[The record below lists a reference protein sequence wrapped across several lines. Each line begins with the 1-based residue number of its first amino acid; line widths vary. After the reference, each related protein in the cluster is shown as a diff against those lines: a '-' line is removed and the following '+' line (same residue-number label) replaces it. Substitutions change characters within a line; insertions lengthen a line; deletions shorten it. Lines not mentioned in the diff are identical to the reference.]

1 VGAPGVL
8 ERVAALVRRFGLNLI
23 GAADVA
29 AYDAL
34 VPASHRLGLTLG
46 ARRTAIVVGHGG
58 SGFWEAY
65 RAHVRRHPEHER
77 HPDPIDAF
85 TAWIMEEQVLL
96 RVPDAT
102 LVLPFQPVSPP
113 VSFVHLAEAA
123 GLGRRGLVGVL
134 IHPEFGPWIALRG
147 VLFVTEAVVAP
158 RPAAGFDP
166 CPSCIDRPCL
176 AACPGA
182 AVSAATGWDV
192 PRCIDHRIAHT
203 ADCRDACGARVA
215 CVYGRA
221 HRYPPEALGYHQA
234 RAFALMAATRA
245 TGD

>member
-8 ERVAALVRRFGLNLI
+8 ERVAALVRPYGLNLV

-34 VPASHRLGLTLG
+34 VPASHRLGLAPG

-58 SGFWEAY
+58 GGFWEAY

-77 HPDPIDAF
+77 LPDPIDAF
-85 TAWIMEEQVLL
+85 TARIMEEQVLP

-102 LVLPFQPVSPP
+102 LVLPFRPASPR

-147 VLFVTEAVVAP
+147 ALFVAEPVVAP

-166 CPSCIDRPCL
+166 CPACVDRPCV

-182 AVSAATGWDV
+182 AVSAAAGWDV
-192 PRCIDHRIAHT
+192 PRCIDHRIAHA

-221 HRYPPEALGYHQA
+221 HRYPPDALAYHQG
-234 RAFALMAATRA
+234 RAFALMAAAR
-245 TGD
+245 G